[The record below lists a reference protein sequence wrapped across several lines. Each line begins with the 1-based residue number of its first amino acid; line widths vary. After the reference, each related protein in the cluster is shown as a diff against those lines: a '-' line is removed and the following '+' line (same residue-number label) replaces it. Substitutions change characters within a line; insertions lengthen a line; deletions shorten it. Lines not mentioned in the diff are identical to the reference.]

1 MINVSILG
9 ATGYAGAELVRLLCM
24 HPQARI
30 AHLVSHSQGG
40 TDLSEIYP
48 NLKYCDL
55 PTLEDVDLVDYDR
68 DQATAMRESVL
79 EKFEAEIMAN
89 RT

>member
-1 MINVSILG
+1 MQQFRLAAQQVHRGRQRQKTIQHLPRRPHGRLG
-9 ATGYAGAELVRLLCM
+9 RYPVR
-24 HPQARI
+24 
-30 AHLVSHSQGG
+30 
-40 TDLSEIYP
+40 TDVAAPEG
-48 NLKYCDL
+48 L
-55 PTLEDVDLVDYDR
+55 PALEDVDLVDYDR